1 VSPNPL
7 ARLPRPQSDKR
18 LLELA
23 REGDERAFETVV
35 RRYRRALLRYCRRL
49 GLSEP
54 RAEDAVQQALLQAWL
69 AIERGRDVH
78 APRAWLYRAVH
89 NSAVTVLRSSP
100 SELVP
105 EHDGARLAI
114 APSAESEFERRIALR
129 ETLGDLAALPDMQ
142 REAILLTAV
151 DGRSHEEAASALGL
165 TDGAVRGLIYRARA
179 TLRNAAAAVLPPPA
193 LAWAGGWLGRLA
205 PAGDRL
211 AQTAAPGGGA
221 EMGGFL
227 MKGAALAAST
237 AALTVG
243 AGVVS
248 HSGQRHPSHTAV
260 AAAGVPAMTADA
272 QPPVGATFAPQ
283 SARRAASS
291 QVRGSSSAPGAGRP
305 RRLHETGVSGPHTRR
320 GDAGR
325 PEKQHTDTEAR
336 GIYHEPGEPSKDSSG
351 APTAQADGGATRP
364 DGEATGTAGGHDGT
378 SGLRAAGGESH
389 GSHGQ
394 SSDQVAASPPSSPEP
409 EPQPQQPPSGGGAKP
424 DATERPPTRE
434 QGGLQGD

>member
-78 APRAWLYRAVH
+78 APKAWLYRAVH

-100 SELVP
+100 SELVA
-105 EHDGARLAI
+105 EQDRARLGL
-114 APSAESEFERRIALR
+114 APSAESDFERRLALR
-129 ETLGDLAALPDMQ
+129 ETLGDLAALPEMQ

-165 TDGAVRGLIYRARA
+165 SDGAVRGLIYRARA
-179 TLRNAAAAVLPPPA
+179 TLRDAAAAFLPPSA

-211 AQTAAPGGGA
+211 AQTSAPGGGA

-243 AGVVS
+243 AGVMS
-248 HSGQRHPSHTAV
+248 HAGQRHQRHAAV

-283 SARRAASS
+283 GARRGVSS
-291 QVRGSSSAPGAGRP
+291 QMPASSSALDAGRS
-305 RRLHETGVSGPHTRR
+305 RRPNETAAPAPHTR
-320 GDAGR
+320 GADEGR
-325 PEKQHTDTEAR
+325 PEKQRRDAEAR
-336 GIYHEPGEPSKDSSG
+336 GISHDPGAPSKDSSG
-351 APTAQADGGATRP
+351 APAAQADGGATHP

-378 SGLRAAGGESH
+378 SGLPTAGGESH
-389 GSHGQ
+389 RGQGQ
-394 SSDQVAASPPSSPEP
+394 SSDQVAATPPSSPEP
-409 EPQPQQPPSGGGAKP
+409 EPQPQQPPSAGGAKP
-424 DATERPPTRE
+424 DATERAPTHE
-434 QGGLQGD
+434 QGGLRGD